1 MLYAIYAKEGIY
13 QGLHGMERLAVVD
26 CSNDDLAF
34 KYATEMSFDVMNDYS
49 DVMDELQHR
58 VNDYLENN
66 DYEVSE
72 DEAWDV
78 IMNENVDFIVY
89 KIKEYYQTEDP
100 MTLEYIFEEDFASF
114 IKKYCD
120 EL

>member
-1 MLYAIYAKEGIY
+1 MLYAIHAREGIY
-13 QGLHGMERLAVVD
+13 QGLHGMERFAVED
-26 CSNDDLAF
+26 SPNDDLVF
-34 KYATEMSFDVMNDYS
+34 RDATEMSFDVMNDYS
-49 DVMDELQHR
+49 DVMDELQHQ
-58 VNDYLENN
+58 VDDYLEDN
-66 DYEVSE
+66 DYEVSD

-78 IMNENVDFIVY
+78 IMNENVDYTVY

-100 MTLEYIFEEDFASF
+100 MILEYIFEEDPESF